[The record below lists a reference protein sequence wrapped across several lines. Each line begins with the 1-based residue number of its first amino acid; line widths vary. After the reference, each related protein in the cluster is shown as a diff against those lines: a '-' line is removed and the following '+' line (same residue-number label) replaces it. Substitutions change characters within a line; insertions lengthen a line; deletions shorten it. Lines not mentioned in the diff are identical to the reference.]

1 MAPETRS
8 TVRKFIL
15 GRQGLWPGRRWQ
27 GRKGL
32 DQCLRYIGSVQFD
45 SLNVVGRSHDLA
57 LWGRILDYKP
67 EYLEDALYRKRTL
80 FETGGNVQIRPIGE
94 LPYLRIAMQ
103 RKIQEERWRRF
114 GRSKAGLLTRV
125 TREIERRGPLG
136 PGDFEGPEEKR
147 IEHYRAAKESGLALH
162 YLWLKGDIMIAF
174 RRRGEKVFDL
184 TDRLFPRPP
193 PTIPIPEAED
203 HLILQTLRH
212 LGVASSS
219 EWLRHAWP
227 RIGRL
232 SLRDEWKDRIRLLRE
247 KGIFQEIEVAGW
259 KGRQCIMTDALSD
272 LRTIHSS
279 RLPSNW
285 RPRSTT
291 TTEEVVFLA
300 PLEDA
305 TARGRA
311 KQLFDFEY
319 IWEVY
324 KPAAKRRWGYYT
336 LPILWGERLCA
347 RIEMRADRA
356 TKSLQVTGFWPEDS
370 TIRQDAEFATAL
382 GRALG
387 RLADFNGVV
396 VVDTSGLRAPTMRRR
411 IAAAIKRT
419 RERAFPAQAS

>member
-8 TVRKFIL
+8 TVPKFIL

-32 DQCLRYIGSVQFD
+32 DQCLRYIGSVRFD

-67 EYLEDALYRKRTL
+67 EDLEDALYRKRTL
-80 FETGGNVQIRPIGE
+80 FETGGNLQTRPIGE
-94 LPYLRIAMQ
+94 LPYPRIAMQ

-114 GRSKAGLLTRV
+114 GRSKAALLTRV
-125 TREIERRGPLG
+125 TREIS
-136 PGDFEGPEEKR
+136 DEGPSDPGVSRARREKR

-203 HLILQTLRH
+203 DLILQTLRH
-212 LGVASSS
+212 LELQAVPNGFATRGPELAVSAYVTSGRTGFVCCEKRESS
-219 EWLRHAWP
+219 
-227 RIGRL
+227 G
-232 SLRDEWKDRIRLLRE
+232 DR
-247 KGIFQEIEVAGW
+247 GGW
-259 KGRQCIMTDALSD
+259 MERSAMYHDRRAFPF
-272 LRTIHSS
+272 RTIHSS

-305 TARGRA
+305 TARVAQSNSSTPSTSGRSTSRRRNDGRA
-311 KQLFDFEY
+311 TTRSRFSGGNACAHASKC
-319 IWEVY
+319 
-324 KPAAKRRWGYYT
+324 G
-336 LPILWGERLCA
+336 PIERPS
-347 RIEMRADRA
+347 RSR
-356 TKSLQVTGFWPEDS
+356 
-370 TIRQDAEFATAL
+370 
-382 GRALG
+382 
-387 RLADFNGVV
+387 
-396 VVDTSGLRAPTMRRR
+396 
-411 IAAAIKRT
+411 
-419 RERAFPAQAS
+419 